1 MSRFRSEVFIIL
13 AALAL
18 MSTISLPHSPPKSN
32 KNKQIKTAPDL
43 QVISAPRRTMK
54 LGQIKVRQNPVGK
67 PHRRREFPAIVE
79 CRWPC

>member
-54 LGQIKVRQNPVGK
+54 LGQIKVQP
-67 PHRRREFPAIVE
+67 RRSHEESEKGGWDGAE
-79 CRWPC
+79 ADHEQ